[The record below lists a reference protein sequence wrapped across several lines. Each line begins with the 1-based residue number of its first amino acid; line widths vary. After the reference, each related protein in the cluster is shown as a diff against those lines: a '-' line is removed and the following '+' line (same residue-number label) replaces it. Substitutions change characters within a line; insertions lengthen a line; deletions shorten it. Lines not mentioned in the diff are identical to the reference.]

1 MNWASQLGKYGI
13 QAGGSVVGTIPVDWF
28 ILAGGGG
35 GGTGQS
41 SHQGGGGGGGGL
53 RSSYDRGP
61 GGQSPSTPAPGC
73 SREAQFMFIQGE
85 TYVITVGA
93 GGAKGPGGRNAGLD
107 GGSSSISGAGITT
120 ITATGGGGGGQG
132 SGNPTDAPN
141 PHPIDVI
148 MGRLGASSGGNASS
162 DQNAGQGSAPG
173 VLSGIPLQ
181 GYAGGIGAVS
191 QGWGGGGGGAGGAG
205 GQASDYTSQA
215 AGGIQWT
222 NNMMYIP
229 PTPDAP
235 AYTWGVGGS
244 TIGPATVAANLGHG
258 GNGGHRMT
266 DAGAERGP
274 PSSVNTDGGSGTVA
288 IRMATPL
295 YTHDGAR
302 DPEDFFPGSNAF
314 AFSIGGDTIIRFNA
328 TGTYVA

>member
-107 GGSSSISGAGITT
+107 GGSSSISG
-120 ITATGGGGGGQG
+120 QG

-181 GYAGGIGAVS
+181 GYAGGIGAVG
-191 QGWGGGGGGAGGAG
+191 QGWGGGGGGAGGVG
-205 GQASDYTSQA
+205 GQAPDYASQA
-215 AGGIQWT
+215 AAGLHWDNNIMGSPSPEIGLWGKGGR
-222 NNMMYIP
+222 
-229 PTPDAP
+229 
-235 AYTWGVGGS
+235 
-244 TIGPATVAANLGHG
+244 TIGPSSPGTTNLGHG

-266 DAGAERGP
+266 NPGGVEGP

-302 DPEDFFPGSNAF
+302 DAEDFFPGSNAS
-314 AFSIGGDTIIRFNA
+314 ASTIGGETIIRFIA

>member
-1 MNWASQLGKYGI
+1 MTVFSNFGRYGI
-13 QAGGSVVGTIPVDWF
+13 VGAAGGRVGTIPVDWF

-181 GYAGGIGAVS
+181 GYAGGIGAVG
-191 QGWGGGGGGAGGAG
+191 QGWGGGGGGAGGVG
-205 GQASDYTSQA
+205 GQAPDYASQA
-215 AGGIQWT
+215 AAGLHWDNNIMGSPSPEIGLWGKGGLT
-222 NNMMYIP
+222 L
-229 PTPDAP
+229 
-235 AYTWGVGGS
+235 
-244 TIGPATVAANLGHG
+244 GPATPGTTNLGQG

-266 DAGAERGP
+266 NPGGAEGP
-274 PSSVNTDGGSGTVA
+274 PSSVNSDGGSGTVA

-302 DPEDFFPGSNAF
+302 DAEDFFPGSNAS
-314 AFSIGGDTIIRFNA
+314 ASTIGGETIIRFIA